1 MGFLR
6 SASSFDVTVGPSY
19 PPGQVGV
26 TLVSPK
32 IEPAPVRSH
41 FGQANNARRLVLHYD
56 GSDGRSLALP
66 VATRSQKRAGCVPVV
81 SGSTPRHGL
90 MVSRYRGGTH
100 FVGHCNGGGLHPT
113 SMMQLSGRKLPPF
126 LPPILAPSGAFR
138 ENEPHHQD
146 VDSRPPAA
154 GLRVGGLQFLVGQCL

>member
-1 MGFLR
+1 M
-6 SASSFDVTVGPSY
+6 
-19 PPGQVGV
+19 GV

-32 IEPAPVRSH
+32 IEPAPARSH

-56 GSDGRSLALP
+56 GSNGRSLALP
-66 VATRSQKRAGCVPVV
+66 VATRSQKRAGRVPVV

-100 FVGHCNGGGLHPT
+100 LVGHSNRGGLHPT

-126 LPPILAPSGAFR
+126 LPPILAPMGAFR
-138 ENEPHHQD
+138 ENEPHFGNVDAFDWLWTIGAGHQL
-146 VDSRPPAA
+146 VVE
-154 GLRVGGLQFLVGQCL
+154 LRDQPFSSI